1 MRVFVYVLLA
11 AATLCGYIF
20 PIVLGVFVAPL
31 VGETS
36 LTFPQIGVWW
46 AIAFGGL
53 AGLGAIAPLICA
65 DRKGWLKL

>member
-11 AATLCGYIF
+11 VATLCGYIF

-31 VGETS
+31 AGETS
-36 LTFPQIGVWW
+36 LTFPQIGVLW

-53 AGLGAIAPLICA
+53 AGFGVVTPLICA
-65 DRKGWLKL
+65 DRKGWLRL